1 MKRVSKLLLTFVLV
15 LTLMTGCVKYNVSM
29 EVKDDKSVTLEIIYG
44 MEVDTSMLEGD
55 TSANTDTDYYEDD
68 TEEDDSSVDVE
79 DYKYLEDAGYKVEE
93 FKEEK
98 EDTVI
103 AGVKVSKTFENID
116 DITAEEKTTVD
127 FNDLFNEEKKDELGK
142 LKFFYKNGSNYAAD
156 FVFDFST
163 EDDMDYSSYQDMF
176 DLEYKITLPGESI
189 SNNATKVSEDKKTLT
204 WDLDYG
210 KKNNVNFEFSVGGDM
225 VMIIIIVVAGVAV
238 VGIIVTLVMGKK
250 KTPQTPAAPLEPVAP
265 VNPGMPDLLAPEP
278 SVPTPVIDPFAQA
291 APVEPTPAPSMP
303 EESAVMAPT
312 APVMPE
318 QTPVNDGPAIEF
330 SSPVAPVMQ
339 AAPVAQT
346 AAVVEPVNAFSAAPV
361 TPTPVVDPFAQ
372 AASVAPTAPVAQA
385 APAAPTA
392 PVAQA
397 VPTAPVDNNN
407 NGVM

>member
-44 MEVDTSMLEGD
+44 MEVDSSMLEDD
-55 TSANTDTDYYEDD
+55 TDTDTDYYED
-68 TEEDDSSVDVE
+68 EEDDSSVDVE

-103 AGVKVSKTFENID
+103 AGVKVTKTFKNID
-116 DITAEEKTTVD
+116 DITADEKVTVD
-127 FNDLFNEEKKDELGK
+127 FNDLFNEEKKDDLGK

-163 EDDMDYSSYQDMF
+163 EDDMDYSDYQDMF
-176 DLEYKITLPGESI
+176 DLEYKITLPGESV

-210 KKNNVNFEFSVGGDM
+210 KKNNVNFEFALGGDM
-225 VMIIIIVVAGVAV
+225 VMTIIIVVAGVAV
-238 VGIIVTLVMGKK
+238 VGIIAVLVMGKK
-250 KTPQTPAAPLEPVAP
+250 KTPQTPAAPQEPTAP

-278 SVPTPVIDPFAQA
+278 SAPTPVVDPFAQTA
-291 APVEPTPAPSMP
+291 TVEPTPAPSMP
-303 EESAVMAPT
+303 EEPAVMAPA

-318 QTPVNDGPAIEF
+318 QTPVNDGPAIDF

-339 AAPVAQT
+339 SAPVAPT
-346 AAVVEPVNAFSAAPV
+346 TPVVEPVNAFNAAPV
-361 TPTPVVDPFAQ
+361 VPE
-372 AASVAPTAPVAQA
+372 APVAPVQ
-385 APAAPTA
+385 PAAPLEPAA
-392 PVAQA
+392 PVMPA
-397 VPTAPVDNNN
+397 VPAAPVQPVDNNN